1 MGTLINF
8 LLDNFIYVAFICIL
22 LVLAL
27 IGYIVD
33 TTKSKKIRTDLMK
46 EKEEST
52 SEIPIANID
61 TSVKLGETVNKMA
74 SINTP
79 NVNPEGTPKPLTT
92 REEPP
97 KA

>member
-8 LLDNFIYVAFICIL
+8 LLDNFIYVAFVCIL

-33 TTKSKKIRTDLMK
+33 TTKSKKIRTDLLK
-46 EKEEST
+46 EKEENPSD
-52 SEIPIANID
+52 IPVVDAN
-61 TSVKLGETVNKMA
+61 VKLGETVNKMA
-74 SINTP
+74 SMNTP
-79 NVNPEGTPKPLTT
+79 NVNTEGTPKPLNV

-97 KA
+97 KP